1 MGKMDGKVAL
11 VTGGNSGIGKAT
23 AHVFAREGARV
34 VIAARNADRGEKVV
48 REISDAGGEAM
59 FLVTDVAK
67 VADVER
73 MVAKT
78 VGCFGR
84 LDYAV
89 NNAAYVGSFSLTA
102 DLTEAEYDETMAVD
116 LKGVW
121 LGMKYEI
128 KQMLAQNP
136 VGGAI
141 VNTSS
146 VNGLGGVPMA
156 SLYAAAKAGIL
167 GLTKSAAMEY
177 GVKGIRINSLVAGG
191 FDTPMLR
198 GAMER
203 AAGGNAEALAKAKE
217 GLKAMI
223 ASGRIGDPS
232 EAAEAIVWLCSDAA
246 SYVTGHSMIVDGG
259 LTARFR

>member
-1 MGKMDGKVAL
+1 MGKMDGKVAV
-11 VTGGNSGIGKAT
+11 VTGGNSGIGKA
-23 AHVFAREGARV
+23 AAKVFAREGARV

-48 REISDAGGEAM
+48 REIGEAGGEAM
-59 FLVTDVAK
+59 FVVTDVAK
-67 VADVER
+67 VTDVER
-73 MVAKT
+73 LVAKT
-78 VGCFGR
+78 VGRFGR

-89 NNAAYVGSFSLTA
+89 NNAAYAGAFSLTA
-102 DLTEAEYDETMAVD
+102 DFTEAEYDETMAVD

-136 VGGAI
+136 AGGAI

-146 VNGLGGVPMA
+146 VNGLGGVPML

-177 GVKGIRINSLVAGG
+177 SAKGIRINALVAGA
-191 FDTPMLR
+191 FDTPMLKD
-198 GAMER
+198 AVER
-203 AAGGNAEALAKAKE
+203 QSGGDTTVQAKMWE
-217 GLKAMI
+217 SYKAMI

-232 EAAEAIVWLCSDAA
+232 EAGEAIVWLCSDAA